1 MNTIKSAMPHPRT
14 RIFDFLSEMAK
25 RDTAV
30 PTSKIASVMVA
41 EGYLKS
47 TVESAVQQM
56 QKYKEVDVFSG
67 AGCFGNPY
75 LVGLSQTA
83 VRFETDKPYTVRH
96 RRSKEQIAKDAYIAS
111 KEKIAS
117 VAVANA
123 TVTKVPAGLNN
134 SIATEFARLS
144 RHENQPKPVVVLT
157 PESVVMAPIV
167 IPVKEETKPVL
178 ALVPASMVPNYPT
191 ASGLVLTWRGQP
203 LSLIEARTMYEEL
216 STLFGK

>member
-1 MNTIKSAMPHPRT
+1 MSHPRT
-14 RIFDFLSEMAK
+14 RIFDFLSEMAR

-30 PTSKIASVMVA
+30 STAKIASVLVA

-83 VRFETDKPYTVRH
+83 VRFETDKPYAVRH

-111 KEKIAS
+111 KEKIA
-117 VAVANA
+117 ATAAANA

-144 RHENQPKPVVVLT
+144 RHENQPKPIVT
-157 PESVVMAPIV
+157 PESVVMATIV
-167 IPVKEETKPVL
+167 VPVKEETKAVL
-178 ALVPASMVPNYPT
+178 ALVPARMVPDYPT
-191 ASGLVLTWRGQP
+191 ASGFVLTWRGQP
-203 LSLIEARTMYEEL
+203 MSLIEARTMYDEL
-216 STLFGK
+216 GTLFGK